1 MNDPTPTT
9 SAPTTTAS
17 PGLSAD
23 AFSSMFQAVR
33 GLHNTRALAAMLGC
47 VVVGVLVAGLCSW
60 LALRLGFFMAFL
72 GGLGFFVAGA
82 TGVNAAGVLLMDQ
95 AKGRPARTLG
105 AAVAYGLMCIPKFIA
120 LALGLL
126 LVAIGVFIGIALLY
140 FICKIPYLGP
150 LLFVVV
156 FPLSVVVSGV
166 TVCGLFLC
174 LFLALPAI
182 WEGSGIAR
190 AIAQALAIVRT
201 RLVEA
206 MLLSAVVGLLSGAVG
221 LIVFSVLLSGLMP
234 TMGLAASVL
243 GGDALAS
250 VMSMAQGGGE
260 GGFGAGFGG
269 GFGGRGYGGGA
280 GHAMAAGVGGG
291 LLWALAASLVAMVY
305 LLGLNLVYLR
315 VTEGLDAGATE
326 AALKSGL
333 DDARRRAAEM
343 GQKARDAAERARDAA
358 REAAAPAR
366 VAPLAATATAAR
378 GDEPTLP
385 PPAPQVAVPS
395 VAAAG
400 PTLAPGPRPMP
411 PEATA
416 PAVAKSSNCPQ
427 CLSAVGADD
436 LFCGVCGQRLK

>member
-1 MNDPTPTT
+1 MTDPTPAATPFAAAPAAT
-9 SAPTTTAS
+9 SS

-47 VVVGVLVAGLCSW
+47 MVVGVLVAGLCSL

-72 GGLGFFVAGA
+72 GGLLFFVAGA

-95 AKGRPARTLG
+95 AKARPARALG
-105 AAVAYGLMCIPKFIA
+105 EAVAYGLMCIPKFIA

-126 LVAIGVFIGIALLY
+126 VVAIGVFIAIALLY
-140 FICKIPYLGP
+140 FICKIPFLGP

-190 AIAQALAIVRT
+190 AIAQAVAIVRT

-206 MLLSAVVGLLSGAVG
+206 MLLTAVVGLLSGAVG
-221 LIVFSVLLSGLMP
+221 IIVFSVLLSGLMP

-250 VMSMAQGGGE
+250 VMSMAQGGGD
-260 GGFGAGFGG
+260 GGFGSRSYG
-269 GFGGRGYGGGA
+269 GGGA

-291 LLWALAASLVAMVY
+291 LLWALAASLVSMVY

-358 REAAAPAR
+358 REATAQATASVAGATAAPAAPATEPPP
-366 VAPLAATATAAR
+366 VAPP
-378 GDEPTLP
+378 PTVVLP
-385 PPAPQVAVPS
+385 EPAPVAT
-395 VAAAG
+395 
-400 PTLAPGPRPMP
+400 PTPRPAP
-411 PEATA
+411 PGST
-416 PAVAKSSNCPQ
+416 KSSTCPQ
-427 CLSAVGADD
+427 CLSAVGREDV
-436 LFCGVCGQRLK
+436 FCGVCGHRLK